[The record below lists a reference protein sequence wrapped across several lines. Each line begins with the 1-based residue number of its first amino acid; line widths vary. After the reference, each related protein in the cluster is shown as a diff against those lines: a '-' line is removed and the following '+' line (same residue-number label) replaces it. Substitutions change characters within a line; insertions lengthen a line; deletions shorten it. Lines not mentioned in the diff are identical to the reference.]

1 MVTTNIN
8 TVLQIMQQKQISFFK
23 VFDVT
28 GKNLSYVQDN
38 EEITPAEAF
47 NELKDYLQNLEPG
60 IITLVFSEQSFK
72 EKNKGGAAAAT
83 KNFTFKVR
91 VGNNSNLNQ
100 PTINGLNEDYKEL
113 LKQNYELQNK
123 IMLLEHQKQT
133 DEATRKLE
141 EKIEGLKNE
150 DALEK
155 YAPLLTGL
163 FSKFMTPA
171 AAAATPAI
179 NGLEEEQPSHPTKK
193 QIIQNAI
200 NRLLKVDVNL
210 AENLTLLADFAEKQ
224 PEKYKSFVPMLK
236 MM

>member
-1 MVTTNIN
+1 MVTININ

-28 GKNLSYVQDN
+28 GKNLSYIQDN
-38 EEITPAEAF
+38 EEVTPAEAF

-60 IITLVFSEQSFK
+60 IVTIIFSEQSFK

-83 KNFTFKVR
+83 KNYTFKAR
-91 VGNNSNLNQ
+91 VGNTTNLNQ

-123 IMLLEHQKQT
+123 IMLLEHQKHT

-163 FSKFMTPA
+163 FARFMPGAETATA
-171 AAAATPAI
+171 APAI
-179 NGLEEEQPSHPTKK
+179 NGLDEEQQPTKK
-193 QIIQNAI
+193 TIITNAI
-200 NRLLKVDVNL
+200 NRLLKVDANL
-210 AENLTLLADFAEKQ
+210 AENLTLLADFAEKAPQ
-224 PEKYKSFVPMLK
+224 KYKSFVPMLK

>member
-1 MVTTNIN
+1 MVTININ

-28 GKNLSYVQDN
+28 GKNLSYIQDN
-38 EEITPAEAF
+38 EEVTPAEAF

-60 IITLVFSEQSFK
+60 IVTIIFSEQSFK

-83 KNFTFKVR
+83 KNYTFKAR
-91 VGNNSNLNQ
+91 VGNTTNLNQ
-100 PTINGLNEDYKEL
+100 PAINGLNEDYKEL

-123 IMLLEHQKQT
+123 IMLLEHQKHT

-163 FSKFMTPA
+163 FARFMPGAETA
-171 AAAATPAI
+171 AAAPAI
-179 NGLEEEQPSHPTKK
+179 NGLDEEQQPTKK
-193 QIIQNAI
+193 TIITNAI
-200 NRLLKVDVNL
+200 NRLLKVDNNL

-224 PEKYKSFVPMLK
+224 PQKYKSFVPMLK

>member
-8 TVLQIMQQKQISFFK
+8 TVLQIMQQKQITFFK

-28 GKNLSYVQDN
+28 GKNLSYSQDN

-47 NELKDYLQNLEPG
+47 NELKDYIQNLEPG
-60 IITLVFSEQSFK
+60 IITVVFSEQSFK

-100 PTINGLNEDYKEL
+100 PSINGLNEDYKEL

-171 AAAATPAI
+171 AAATPAI
-179 NGLEEEQPSHPTKK
+179 NGLDEEQPTKK
-193 QIIQNAI
+193 TIITNAI
-200 NRLLKVDVNL
+200 NRLLKVDQNL
-210 AENLTLLADFAEKQ
+210 HENLTLLADFAEKQ
-224 PEKYKSFVPMLK
+224 PDKYKSFVPMLK

>member
-8 TVLQIMQQKQISFFK
+8 TVLQIMQQKQISYFK

-60 IITLVFSEQSFK
+60 IVTLVFSDQSFK
-72 EKNKGGAAAAT
+72 EKNKGGAAAST
-83 KNFTFKVR
+83 KNYTFKVR
-91 VGNNSNLNQ
+91 VGNTANLNQ
-100 PTINGLNEDYKEL
+100 PAINGLNEDYKEL

-123 IMLLEHQKQT
+123 IMLLEHQKHT

-150 DALEK
+150 DPLEK
-155 YAPLLTGL
+155 YAPLITGL
-163 FSKFMTPA
+163 FSRFMPTA
-171 AAAATPAI
+171 ETAVPAI
-179 NGLEEEQPSHPTKK
+179 NGLDEETQPTKK
-193 QIIQNAI
+193 TIITNAI
-200 NRLLKVDVNL
+200 NRLLKVDNNL

-224 PEKYKSFVPMLK
+224 PQKYKSFVPMLK

>member
-1 MVTTNIN
+1 MVTININ

-28 GKNLSYVQDN
+28 GKNLSYIQDN
-38 EEITPAEAF
+38 EEVTPAEAF

-60 IITLVFSEQSFK
+60 IVTIIFSEQSFK

-83 KNFTFKVR
+83 KNYTFKAR
-91 VGNNSNLNQ
+91 VGNTTNLNQ
-100 PTINGLNEDYKEL
+100 PAINGLNEDYKEL
-113 LKQNYELQNK
+113 LKANYELQNK
-123 IMLLEHQKQT
+123 IMLLEHQKHT

-150 DALEK
+150 DPLEK

-163 FSKFMTPA
+163 FARFMPTAETA
-171 AAAATPAI
+171 APAI
-179 NGLEEEQPSHPTKK
+179 NGLDEETQPTKK
-193 QIIQNAI
+193 TIITNAI
-200 NRLLKVDVNL
+200 NRLLKVDNNL
-210 AENLTLLADFAEKQ
+210 AENLTLLADFAEKAPQ
-224 PEKYKSFVPMLK
+224 KYKSFVPMLK

>member
-60 IITLVFSEQSFK
+60 IITLVFSEASFK
-72 EKNKGGAAAAT
+72 EKNKGGAGLAT

-91 VGNNSNLNQ
+91 VGNTTNLNQ
-100 PTINGLNEDYKEL
+100 PAINGLNEDYKEL

-123 IMLLEHQKQT
+123 IMLLEHQKHT

-150 DALEK
+150 DPLEK

-163 FSKFMTPA
+163 FARFMPGTETA
-171 AAAATPAI
+171 AAAPAI
-179 NGLEEEQPSHPTKK
+179 NGLDEEQQPTKK
-193 QIIQNAI
+193 TIITNAI
-200 NRLLKVDVNL
+200 NRLLKVDANL
-210 AENLTLLADFAEKQ
+210 PENLTLLADFAEKAPQ
-224 PEKYKSFVPMLK
+224 KYKSFVPMLK